1 MIILHLHLRPV
12 IFGPILILFDAGLIH
27 LFPCSSRY
35 GFPRLIPHI
44 IVIVFFLIYTLLRLP
59 LCKKLR

>member
-12 IFGPILILFDAGLIH
+12 IFGPILVLFDDGLIH
-27 LFPCSSRY
+27 LFTCSSRY

-44 IVIVFFLIYTLLRLP
+44 IFIVFLLIDTLFRLP
-59 LCKKLR
+59 VCRK